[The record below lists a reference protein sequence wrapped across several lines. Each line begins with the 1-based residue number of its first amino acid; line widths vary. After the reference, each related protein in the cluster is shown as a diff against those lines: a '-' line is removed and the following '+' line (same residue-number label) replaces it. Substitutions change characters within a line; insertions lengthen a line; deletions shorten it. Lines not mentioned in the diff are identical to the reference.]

1 MKCFGP
7 RQGANLKE
15 PSVQTDS
22 PLWKFTMKLL
32 TFTALLLCAQAFAQP
47 ATGFPDGAVA
57 VDTAELQLAM
67 SGKSYMSG
75 ALPDGPP
82 WKIAFKPNGKFVF
95 YAGSWSDTGKWST
108 NKSEVCSDAIG
119 AKSWCND
126 IRMQGDVLLLKSNK
140 KGVVPMKLQ

>member
-1 MKCFGP
+1 MK
-7 RQGANLKE
+7 R
-15 PSVQTDS
+15 
-22 PLWKFTMKLL
+22 L
-32 TFTALLLCAQAFAQP
+32 TLIALLLCAPAFAQTP

-67 SGKSYMSG
+67 SGKSYVSG

-82 WKIAFKPNGKFVF
+82 WQIAFKPNGKFVF

-108 NKSEVCSDAIG
+108 NESKVCSDAVG
-119 AKSWCND
+119 AKAWCND

-140 KGVVPMKLQ
+140 KGVIPMKLQ